1 MCRVKEAAVNVPS
14 YLALLVKG
22 KTGDSFVYNS
32 HMREKCPICKV
43 AGADVKLQLLAPT
56 LRSLDQ
62 SKAATTDAL

>member
-1 MCRVKEAAVNVPS
+1 MCRVKEAVVNVPS

-32 HMREKCPICKV
+32 HMREKYPICKV

-56 LRSLDQ
+56 
-62 SKAATTDAL
+62 